1 VRRTLYL
8 LAPVLA
14 LVLSACAGGAEAPS
28 GTQPAGPVTI
38 TFWHSMNAANRDALE
53 ALTARFNG
61 VQDEVRVELVFQG
74 NYVDSLNKFIASL
87 PTGDVPA
94 IIQMHDIATQ
104 LLIDSRE
111 VAPIQDF
118 VDREGFDLSDFEP
131 RLLDYYRVGDRLYS
145 MPFNVSNPVLLYEK
159 NSFHEAGLDPE
170 KPPQTLEELT
180 EYSRKLVKRDSEG
193 NVTRSGVALEINPAL
208 FEQMLASAGAL
219 YVNNGNGRDDRP
231 TEAVLNGPEGKAILQ
246 WWHDMV
252 ESGLAFNVG
261 RNPTGTDHLLAVGS
275 GRAAMTIAYSSA
287 LRSVLNAIEEGAGP
301 AGVELAV
308 APMPAP
314 QSANGGMI
322 VGGASLWIIKKRPE
336 AEQEAAWK
344 FIRFLVEPAQQAEWY
359 AGTGYFPIR
368 HQAYEEPAAQ
378 EVEARYP
385 FFRVAAEHLVAGAR
399 NRATQGA
406 LLGPFPQVRE
416 AVATAVEEML
426 VGSKAPDEAL
436 DSAASEATD
445 IIQEYNRRVRD

>member
-1 VRRTLYL
+1 VLRTLFPFTLALAL
-8 LAPVLA
+8 LAG
-14 LVLSACAGGAEAPS
+14 ACAGGAEAPS
-28 GTQPAGPVTI
+28 DGQPAGPVRI

-61 VQDEVRVELVFQG
+61 AQDEVRVELVFQG

-131 RLLDYYRVGDRLYS
+131 RILDYYRVGDRLYS

-159 NSFHEAGLDPE
+159 NSFREAGLDPE
-170 KPPQTLEELT
+170 KPPQTLDELT
-180 EYSRKLVKRDSEG
+180 QYSRKLVKRDSQG

-219 YVNNGNGRDDRP
+219 YVNNGNGRDDRA
-231 TEAVLNGPEGKAILQ
+231 TEAVFNGPEGKAIFQ

-252 ESGLAFNVG
+252 VEGLAFNVG
-261 RNPTGTDHLLAVGS
+261 RNPTGSDHLLAVGS

-287 LRSVLNAIEEGAGP
+287 LRSVLNAIAEGAGP
-301 AGVELAV
+301 PGVELAV

-314 QSANGGMI
+314 QSPDGGTI
-322 VGGASLWIIKKRPE
+322 IGGASLWIIKKRPE

-344 FIRFLVEPAQQAEWY
+344 FIRFLVEPAQQADWY

-368 HQAYEEPAAQ
+368 SQAYEEPAAQ
-378 EVEARYP
+378 EVETSYP
-385 FFRVAAEHLVAGAR
+385 FFRVAAEHLAAGAR

-426 VGSKAPDEAL
+426 LGSKAPDAAL
-436 DSAASEATD
+436 DGAAREATD
-445 IIQEYNRRVRD
+445 IIEGYNRRVRD

>member
-1 VRRTLYL
+1 MRRTLFL
-8 LAPVLA
+8 LVPVLA
-14 LVLSACAGGAEAPS
+14 LLLGACAGGAEAPS
-28 GTQPAGPVTI
+28 ETRPTGPVTI

-61 VQDEVRVELVFQG
+61 AQDDVVVELVFQG
-74 NYVDSLNKFIASL
+74 NYADSLNKFIASL
-87 PTGDVPA
+87 PSGNVPA

-118 VDREGFDLSDFEP
+118 VDREDFDLSDFEP
-131 RLLDYYRVGDRLYS
+131 RLLDYYRIGDRLYS

-159 NSFHEAGLDPE
+159 NSFREAGLDPE

-180 EYSRKLVKRDSEG
+180 EYSRKLVKRDSQG

-231 TEAVLNGPEGKAILQ
+231 TEAVFNGPEGKAIYQ

-261 RNPTGTDHLLAVGS
+261 RNPTGADHLLAVGN

-359 AGTGYFPIR
+359 AGTGYLPIR
-368 HQAYEEPAAQ
+368 HQAYEEPAAR
-378 EVEARYP
+378 EVEVRYP

-416 AVATAVEEML
+416 AVAMAAEEML

-436 DSAASEATD
+436 DGAASEATD
-445 IIQEYNRRVRD
+445 IIHGYNRRVGN